1 MKLQSMLISLALILT
16 IIPLAACTEIDDNDG
31 PPERIISLAPSN
43 TEILFALGLGDYVV
57 GVTEYCNYPPEAR
70 QKTMIGGFSTT
81 DIERVIELDPDLVLA
96 TGMHEET
103 VVPHLR
109 DKGIKVLVI
118 DPQTLDEVCMDI
130 ALIGVETE
138 RFEESNMLVTDIE
151 NRIKAVISKVSSA
164 SEKPSVFYVTWHDP
178 IWTLGR
184 DTITH
189 ELIETAGG
197 SNIFSDSEG
206 HIETNLETVIAR
218 NPEIILASAGHGA
231 AEDSPVTWAQTDDRL
246 RGIDARNNG
255 RIYQV
260 NVDLV
265 THAGPRAIEGL
276 ELIAELIHPE
286 IFGE

>member
-1 MKLQSMLISLALILT
+1 MLISLVLILT
-16 IIPLAACTEIDDNDG
+16 IIPLAACTETDDSDG
-31 PPERIISLAPSN
+31 PLERIISLAPSN
-43 TEILFALGLGDYVV
+43 TEILFALGLGDSIV
-57 GVTEYCNYPPEAR
+57 GVTEYCNYPPGAR
-70 QKTMIGGFSTT
+70 QKTTIGGFSTV

-96 TGMHEET
+96 IGMHEET

-118 DPQTLDEVCMDI
+118 DPQTLDEMLMDI
-130 ALIGVETE
+130 ALVGVKTG
-138 RFEESNMLVTDIE
+138 RAEESNFLVTNME
-151 NRIKAVISKVSSA
+151 NKIKAITSKVSSV
-164 SEKPSVFYVTWHDP
+164 SEKPSVFYVTWHEP
-178 IWTLGR
+178 IWTLGK

-206 HIETNLETVIAR
+206 HLETNLETVITR
-218 NPEIILASAGHGA
+218 NPEIILASAGHGS

-255 RIYQV
+255 RIYPV
-260 NVDLV
+260 NADLV
-265 THAGPRAIEGL
+265 TRAGPRAVEGL